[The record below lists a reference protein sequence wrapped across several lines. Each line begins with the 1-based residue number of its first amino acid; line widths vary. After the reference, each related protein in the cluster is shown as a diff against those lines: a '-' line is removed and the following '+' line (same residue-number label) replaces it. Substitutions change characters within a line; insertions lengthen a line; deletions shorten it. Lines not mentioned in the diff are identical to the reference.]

1 MFCADHMQ
9 ELVLA
14 QHCEA
19 ANGGHAAA
27 SAGSVPAVSQC
38 VSSLSAALAQLQQY
52 FQQRLQPAAAYK
64 GCVLPGDVL
73 SAAALLLSESCCW
86 LDLCLE
92 VGHGR
97 LASYV

>member
-1 MFCADHMQ
+1 
-9 ELVLA
+9 
-14 QHCEA
+14 
-19 ANGGHAAA
+19 
-27 SAGSVPAVSQC
+27 VSQC

-86 LDLCLE
+86 LDVCLE
-92 VGHGR
+92 VGHVR
-97 LASYV
+97 LMCDGAGFVHGCFCVT